1 MLPAMNALA
10 ERPDVLGG
18 QGAGGTRRRRQVIDG
33 ALQIGL
39 PWLAPA
45 SSSIASRSTLPSSVT
60 SVAPPGRGPVIQPRV
75 IDDRVV
81 HVMHG
86 DAETALTC

>member
-39 PWLAPA
+39 P
-45 SSSIASRSTLPSSVT
+45 
-60 SVAPPGRGPVIQPRV
+60 VACARI
-75 IDDRVV
+75 VV
-81 HVMHG
+81 HRFAFDVAFQRHVGGAAPVAAQLYSRM
-86 DAETALTC
+86 

>member
-18 QGAGGTRRRRQVIDG
+18 QGAGGTRRRQVIDG

-39 PWLAPA
+39 P
-45 SSSIASRSTLPSSVT
+45 
-60 SVAPPGRGPVIQPRV
+60 VACARI
-75 IDDRVV
+75 VV
-81 HVMHG
+81 HRFAFDVAFQRHVGGAAPVAAQLYSRM
-86 DAETALTC
+86 